1 MSTTEMT
8 ASISP
13 IADRRVGFVGKL
25 GGVNRKEA
33 RRLVRDHGGV
43 MVDPL
48 DATVDLIVLGADEL
62 PIGDFENQIDPQ
74 ILQAVSDGRMTVIS
88 ETELWQQLGLV
99 DEELDAKRLYT
110 PAMLAHL
117 LDVSIVT
124 IRRWH
129 RRGLIT
135 PSRQVHKLPY
145 FDFQEVSSARRIA
158 KLVSAGASPDAIES
172 KLMLLANLYPNI
184 ERPLSQ
190 LSVIVEGKNLLLQHG
205 EGLVEPS
212 GQKLFDFDAEKT
224 DSARETAE
232 VLSFESFETERRS
245 IDLLTTPDEFLELAV
260 QCEDD
265 DDLESAAEVY
275 RAMGLAFGPNPDT
288 CFRLA
293 ELLYQQDDL
302 AGARERY
309 FVAVEMDETFVEAR
323 ASLGCVLVELGQ
335 LELAHS
341 AFKGAL
347 EHHEDYPDVQYHMA
361 RLLDEMQRL
370 DEADSHWQRFLQLAP
385 KSPWADE
392 ARERLGVKQTDG
404 SEPC

>member
-1 MSTTEMT
+1 M
-8 ASISP
+8 
-13 IADRRVGFVGKL
+13 GKL

-43 MVDPL
+43 MVDPI

-62 PIGDFENQIDPQ
+62 PIGDFENQIDPK

-158 KLVSAGASPDAIES
+158 KLVSAGASPDTIES
-172 KLMLLANLYPNI
+172 KLMSLANLYPNI
-184 ERPLSQ
+184 DRPLSQ

-212 GQKLFDFDAEKT
+212 GQKLLDFDPQTTAVT
-224 DSARETAE
+224 SETAE
-232 VLSFESFETERRS
+232 LLSFESFETERRS
-245 IDLLTTPDEFLELAV
+245 IDLLSTPDEFLELAV

-370 DEADSHWQRFLQLAP
+370 DEADFHWRRFLELAP
-385 KSPWADE
+385 KSPWSDE
-392 ARERLGVKQTDG
+392 ARERLGVKQMDG
-404 SEPC
+404 SDPG